1 MKYVRFIPIAVLAF
15 AVACNDA
22 ATAPAPGAP
31 SVAITFKP
39 RSGPTVNFASASS
52 GNLASNFDISGLGND
67 PANGFVTV
75 EATAHADAVYAC
87 RNNGGNFPSDPKK
100 TNVSSDVKVDQ
111 NFPIKNGRAAGTL
124 ILPVPAN
131 TTLSCPGGQHVVL
144 ASITWTDVVIAVVS
158 PPGPTAD
165 SSSPGIQD
173 AYSKT
178 FFNI

>member
-1 MKYVRFIPIAVLAF
+1 MKSSRFIPIAVLAF
-15 AVACNDA
+15 AVACNDP
-22 ATAPAPGAP
+22 ATAPAPGASP
-31 SVAITFKP
+31 AITFKP
-39 RSGPTVNFASASS
+39 RSGPTVDFASPSS

-111 NFPIKNGRAAGTL
+111 NFPIKNGRATGTL
-124 ILPVPAN
+124 LLPVPAN
-131 TTLSCPGGQHVVL
+131 TTLTCPGGQMVGL
-144 ASITWTDVVIAVVS
+144 ASFTCTDVVFAVVS

-173 AYSKT
+173 TYSKT